1 MHNFF
6 ASNVDRLPDG
16 DRTKMTL
23 IRAES
28 LELDFPVFDTSDF
41 SLKRTALSLVGVKQ
55 IRKKHFSAI
64 RGIDLE
70 IAQHERVGLYGE
82 NGSGKST
89 LLRLLADIYQ
99 PTGGKLSIEGDVTA
113 ILGMGAGTN
122 PEMSA
127 DANIRMLLRAEGIK
141 PQAEMID
148 SIWDFTEI
156 EDEFR
161 YMPLKAFSSGMQMR
175 VLFSVST
182 FGRADI
188 LLLDEWMSVMDK
200 NFQDKAEQRML
211 DLTHTSNILVLAS
224 HNFALLER
232 VCTRILFLSHGRI
245 VEERILESNWGDG
258 RKRMVADR

>member
-1 MHNFF
+1 MAVGPDFCS
-6 ASNVDRLPDG
+6 SNIGKVRHG
-16 DRTKMTL
+16 DHITMSL
-23 IRAES
+23 IRAER
-28 LELDFPVFDTSDF
+28 LELSFPVFDTSDF
-41 SLKRTALSLVGVKQ
+41 SLKRTALSLVGFKQ
-55 IRKKHFSAI
+55 MRKTHFSAI

-70 IAQHERVGLYGE
+70 IRQHERVGLYGE

-99 PTGGKLSIEGDVTA
+99 PTGGKLSVNGEVTA

-141 PQAEMID
+141 PKIEMID
-148 SIWDFTEI
+148 SIWEFTEI
-156 EDEFR
+156 DDEFR
-161 YMPLKAFSSGMQMR
+161 YLPLKAFSSGMQMR

-211 DLTHTSNILVLAS
+211 DLTQNSNILVLAS

-232 VCTRILFLSHGRI
+232 VCTRIIFLSHGRI
-245 VEERILESNWGDG
+245 IDERIMSSNGAMG
-258 RKRMVADR
+258 